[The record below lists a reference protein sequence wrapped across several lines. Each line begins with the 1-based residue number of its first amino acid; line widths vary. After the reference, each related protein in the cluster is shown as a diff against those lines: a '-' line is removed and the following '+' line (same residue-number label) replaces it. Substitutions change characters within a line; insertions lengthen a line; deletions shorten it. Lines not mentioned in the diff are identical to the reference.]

1 MSAENNVNESKP
13 LEVPEVVPGAAAV
26 EFPEINDFLSRMRIR
41 SGLFGFQKEDV
52 FAKMQ
57 ELNTLYQNRLQ
68 QMRDQTRGQLK
79 QMKKQYQEVM
89 NHINLASRLG
99 TTKSAMFED
108 VDNMMAQIPPL
119 IKEHSSQKG

>member
-68 QMRDQTRGQLK
+68 QNTIPGRPGEKEAARGKTLLHSPSLPLHHLSYRK
-79 QMKKQYQEVM
+79 QK
-89 NHINLASRLG
+89 
-99 TTKSAMFED
+99 
-108 VDNMMAQIPPL
+108 P
-119 IKEHSSQKG
+119 

>member
-68 QMRDQTRGQLK
+68 QMRDQTR
-79 QMKKQYQEVM
+79 
-89 NHINLASRLG
+89 
-99 TTKSAMFED
+99 
-108 VDNMMAQIPPL
+108 
-119 IKEHSSQKG
+119 

>member
-79 QMKKQYQEVM
+79 QMKKQYQEEAEEFRVREQQEREQ
-89 NHINLASRLG
+89 LLEEARG
-99 TTKSAMFED
+99 KF
-108 VDNMMAQIPPL
+108 
-119 IKEHSSQKG
+119 